1 VLIQGYYKK
10 ERDMSRK
17 LFYVF
22 SILITISLLV
32 TACGGDATEAPAPAT
47 GGEGECPECPAAEEV
62 VIKETVIV
70 EVPAE
75 AAEAPAPEIIQAAG
89 YGEVLKAVQARGNVV
104 CGVHTELLGFGYLD
118 ENGRNIGFDIDFC
131 RAVAAAVLGDPE
143 AIEAVPITAADRGPV
158 LQTGEVDLVTRNMT
172 WTSKRDAEWG
182 NFTWITFYD
191 GQGFLVRADSGVA
204 TLQDM
209 EGATVCVTTGTT
221 TEKNLATAFT
231 DAGLTYEAVTFEETS
246 AVYGAYEEG
255 RCDVATSDKSQ
266 LAAVRA
272 GFENPDDHIIL
283 DITISK
289 EPLTPAVPTGDAQ
302 WLDIVKTVIWGL
314 INAEEFGIT
323 SANVEE
329 MKGSED
335 ANIRALLGVE
345 GEADWGYTALGL
357 APGSIAQAIT
367 AVGNYGEIYDR
378 YFGAEGIAFT
388 LDRGL
393 NNLWTNGGMIY
404 APPIK

>member
-1 VLIQGYYKK
+1 MFRKMFVVFSVLIA
-10 ERDMSRK
+10 
-17 LFYVF
+17 
-22 SILITISLLV
+22 ISLLAV
-32 TACGGDATEAPAPAT
+32 ACGGEEAAVET
-47 GGEGECPECPAAEEV
+47 VE
-62 VIKETVIV
+62 VIKTVIV
-70 EVPAE
+70 EVPVEGE
-75 AAEAPAPEIIQAAG
+75 AVAPEIIQAAG
-89 YGEVLKAVQARGNVV
+89 YGETLQAVLARGKVV

-118 ENGRNIGFDIDFC
+118 ANGRNIGFDIDFC

-158 LQTGEVDLVTRNMT
+158 LQTGEVDLVVRNMT
-172 WTSKRDAEWG
+172 LTSKREAEWG

-191 GQGFLVRADSGVA
+191 GQGFLVGADSGI
-204 TLQDM
+204 TNLEDM
-209 EGATVCVTTGTT
+209 DGATVCVTTGTT
-221 TEKNLATAFT
+221 TEKNLATAFG
-231 DAGLTYEAVTFEETS
+231 DAGLSYEAVTFEETS

-272 GFENPDDHIIL
+272 GFQNPADHVIL
-283 DITISK
+283 DLTISK

-302 WLDIVKTVIWGL
+302 WMDIVKTVIWGL
-314 INAEEFGIT
+314 INAEEFEVT

-329 MKGSED
+329 MKGSEN
-335 ANIRALLGVE
+335 ANVRAMLGAE
-345 GEADWGYTALGL
+345 GEADWGYTTLGL
-357 APGSIAQAIT
+357 SPTALAQAIA

-378 YFGAEGIAFT
+378 YFGPNGMAFT

-393 NNLWTNGGMIY
+393 NNLWYNGGMIY

>member
-1 VLIQGYYKK
+1 
-10 ERDMSRK
+10 MSRK
-17 LFYVF
+17 LFVVF
-22 SILITISLLV
+22 SMLVAISLLAV
-32 TACGGDATEAPAPAT
+32 ACGGEQPVTTVE
-47 GGEGECPECPAAEEV
+47 
-62 VIKETVIV
+62 VIKTVVV
-70 EVPAE
+70 EVPVE
-75 AAEAPAPEIIQAAG
+75 GEAPPPEIIQAAG
-89 YGEVLKAVQARGNVV
+89 YGATLQAVLARGKVV

-131 RAVAAAVLGDPE
+131 RAVAAAVLGDPD
-143 AIEAVPITAADRGPV
+143 AIESVPITAADRGPV

-182 NFTWITFYD
+182 NFTWVTFYD
-191 GQGFLVRADSGVA
+191 GQGFLVRADSGIT
-204 TLQDM
+204 TLEGMD
-209 EGATVCVTTGTT
+209 GATVCVTTGTT
-221 TEKNLATAFT
+221 TERNLATAFG

-272 GFENPDDHIIL
+272 GFQNPDDHVIL

-302 WLDIVKTVIWGL
+302 WMDIVKTVIWGL
-314 INAEEFGIT
+314 INAEEYGIT
-323 SANVEE
+323 SANVEA
-329 MKGSED
+329 MKASENAD
-335 ANIRALLGVE
+335 IRSLLGAE
-345 GEADWGYTALGL
+345 GEADWGYTTLGL
-357 APGSIAQAIT
+357 SPTALAQAIA

-378 YFGAEGIAFT
+378 YFGPAGIAFT

-393 NNLWTNGGMIY
+393 NNLWTNGGLIY
-404 APPIK
+404 APPVK

>member
-1 VLIQGYYKK
+1 
-10 ERDMSRK
+10 MSRK
-17 LFYVF
+17 LISVF
-22 SILITISLLV
+22 WLLIVLSLIV
-32 TACGGDATEAPAPAT
+32 AACGPAETPTAAVEATEPAPEAT
-47 GGEGECPECPAAEEV
+47 EPAPEPTEAAAVETEQPV
-62 VIKETVIV
+62 ETVIV
-70 EVPAE
+70 TVEVPGE
-75 AAEAPAPEIIQAAG
+75 PGAAQPQG
-89 YGEVLKAVQARGNVV
+89 YGTITDRVRQRGRVV

-118 ENGRNIGFDIDFC
+118 ENGRNVGFDIDLC

-143 AIEAVPITAADRGPV
+143 AIETVPITAADRGPV
-158 LQTGEVDLVTRNMT
+158 LQTGEVDLITRNMT
-172 WTSKRDAEWG
+172 WTSLRDAEWG
-182 NFTWITFYD
+182 NFTWIMFYD
-191 GQGFLVRADSGVA
+191 GQGFLVPADSGIQA
-204 TLQDM
+204 LEDM

-221 TEKNLATAFT
+221 TERNLATSFG

-272 GFENPDDHIIL
+272 GFQNPDDHVIL

-289 EPLTPAVPTGDAQ
+289 EPLTPAVPSGDDQ
-302 WLDIVKTVIWGL
+302 WFDIVKTVMWGL
-314 INAEEFGIT
+314 INAEELGVT

-329 MKGSED
+329 MKASENAD
-335 ANIRALLGVE
+335 IRTLLGAE
-345 GEADWGYTALGL
+345 TDWGNGALSLDQDAL
-357 APGSIAQAIT
+357 ANAIA

-378 YFGAEGIAFT
+378 YMGPDGVAFI

-393 NNLWTNGGMIY
+393 NNLWTNGGLIY

>member
-1 VLIQGYYKK
+1 
-10 ERDMSRK
+10 MSRK
-17 LFYVF
+17 LFVVF
-22 SILITISLLV
+22 SVIIAISMLA
-32 TACGGDATEAPAPAT
+32 TACGSKATETPAAS
-47 GGEGECPECPAAEEV
+47 GGEAAPVETVE
-62 VIKETVIV
+62 VIKTVIV
-70 EVPAE
+70 EVPVE
-75 AAEAPAPEIIQAAG
+75 GTPLPPEVITPAG
-89 YGEVLKAVQARGNVV
+89 YGETLQAIQARGKVV

-118 ENGRNIGFDIDFC
+118 ENGRNVGFDIDFC

-191 GQGFLVRADSGVA
+191 GQGFLVRADSGV
-204 TLQDM
+204 TSLEDM
-209 EGATVCVTTGTT
+209 DGATVCVTTGTT
-221 TEKNLATAFT
+221 TEKNLATSFA

-272 GFENPDDHIIL
+272 GFENPDDHLIL

-314 INAEEFGIT
+314 INAEEYGIT

-329 MKGSED
+329 MKASPD
-335 ANIRALLGVE
+335 AGVRALLGVE
-345 GEADWGYTALGL
+345 GEADWGFGTLGL
-357 APGSIAQAIT
+357 SPDSLANAIT

-393 NNLWTNGGMIY
+393 NNLWTNGGLMY